1 MRKLINLI
9 ALLIMASS
17 VTWAQDKKS
26 FTLEDLMPGG
36 NNYYNLLPQNL
47 YGLQWW
53 GDVCINADIEE
64 VKTIQPANGKENVL
78 ITLQE
83 VNELLANKELGKI
96 NHFRNAS
103 FPYAEKMMLVNTT
116 SNKVLI
122 DLTKKEIIWSQP
134 LSPKAANQDWNK
146 ESRSLA
152 YTLDNNLF
160 VTTAD
165 GKTQQVTDEPKG
177 IVCGQS
183 VHRQEFGISKG
194 TFWSPKGNLL
204 AFYRMDESMVTDY
217 PQVNTSTRIATLEPD
232 KYPMAGMTSHKV
244 TVGIYNP
251 ETQKTVYLKAGDPT
265 DRYFTNISWSPD
277 EKSVY
282 VIELNRDQNHALLCC
297 YDAETGEPL
306 KNNPLYEEEHTKY
319 VEPQHPIVFLPWDHT
334 KFIYQSQ
341 RDGYNH
347 LYLMDTK
354 TSVYPESHGAAAG
367 GSYRESYKTRQL
379 TQGNWV
385 VQNILG
391 FNEKTKEV
399 IIMSTEVSPLQ
410 SNAYAVNV
418 KTGKRRLI
426 GNKDGMHHVQLSG
439 SGNYV
444 IDNYTSFTIPRNIEI
459 VPTSGKGK
467 TISLLTA
474 TNPLE
479 AYNMPEITVGTL
491 MDTKTS
497 VYPESHG
504 AAAGGSYRES
514 YKTRQLTQGN
524 WVVQNILGF
533 NEKTKEVIIMST
545 EVSPLQSNAYAVN
558 VKTGKRRLIGNK
570 DGMHHVQLSGSGNYV
585 IDNYT
590 SFTIPRNIEIVPTS
604 GKGKTISLLTATN
617 PLEAYNMPEITVGT
631 LKAADGKTDLYY
643 RLIKPVNFDPNKK
656 YPAVVYVYGGP
667 HAQLIHNNRNY
678 DARGWD
684 IYMAQLGYV
693 MLTVDNRGSDNRGL
707 EFENCTFRQL
717 GTEEMKDQVKGVDFL
732 KSLGYVDNNRIGVH
746 GWSFGGFMTTNLMLT
761 YPELFKV
768 GVAGGPVIDWAYYEV
783 MYGERYMDT
792 PQTNPEG
799 YKNANLKLR
808 AGNLKGRLEVIIG
821 ANDPTCVPQ
830 HSISFLRACIDAGTQ
845 PDFFMYPGD
854 GHNMFGRD
862 RVHLYERITRYFED
876 HLK

>member
-1 MRKLINLI
+1 MKKIILKSLL
-9 ALLIMASS
+9 LLITFASTMN
-17 VTWAQDKKS
+17 VIAQEKKS

-36 NNYYNLLPQNL
+36 NNYYNLLPENR

-64 VKTIQPANGKENVL
+64 VKTINPANGKENVL

-83 VNELLANKELGKI
+83 ANDLLATGKLGKI

-103 FPYAEKMMLVNTT
+103 FPYTEKWMLVSTT
-116 SNKVLI
+116 THKALI
-122 DLTKKEIIWSQP
+122 DWEKKELIWSQP
-134 LSPKAANQDWNK
+134 IAPKAANQDWNK

-183 VHRQEFGISKG
+183 VHRQEFGINKG

-204 AFYRMDESMVTDY
+204 AFYRMDETMVTDY

-232 KYPMAGMTSHKV
+232 KYPMTGMTSHKV
-244 TVGIYNP
+244 TVGVYNLA
-251 ETQKTVYLKAGDPT
+251 TQKTVYLKAGDPT
-265 DRYFTNISWSPD
+265 DRYFTNISWAPD
-277 EKSVY
+277 EKSIYMV
-282 VIELNRDQNHALLCC
+282 ELNRDQNHAKVIS
-297 YDAETGEPL
+297 YNAESGEKEAVL
-306 KNNPLYEEEHTKY
+306 FEETHPKY
-319 VEPQHPIVFLPWDHT
+319 VEPLHPLTFLPWDHT

-341 RDGYNH
+341 RDGFNH
-347 LYLMDTK
+347 LYLYDNTGK
-354 TSVYPESHGAAAG
+354 LI
-367 GSYRESYKTRQL
+367 KQL
-379 TQGNWV
+379 TQGEWV
-385 VQNILG
+385 VQNIIG
-391 FNEKTKEV
+391 FNEKAKE
-399 IIMSTEVSPLQ
+399 IIIISTEVSPLQ

-418 KTGKRRLI
+418 NNGKRRLI
-426 GNKDGMHHVQLSG
+426 GNKDGMHNVQLSA
-439 SGNYV
+439 SGKYV

-459 VPTSGKGK
+459 IPTSGKGK
-467 TISLLTA
+467 SVSLLA
-474 TNPLE
+474 ASNPME
-479 AYNMPEITVGTL
+479 AYNMPEITVGT
-491 MDTKTS
+491 M
-497 VYPESHG
+497 
-504 AAAGGSYRES
+504 
-514 YKTRQLTQGN
+514 
-524 WVVQNILGF
+524 
-533 NEKTKEVIIMST
+533 
-545 EVSPLQSNAYAVN
+545 
-558 VKTGKRRLIGNK
+558 
-570 DGMHHVQLSGSGNYV
+570 
-585 IDNYT
+585 
-590 SFTIPRNIEIVPTS
+590 
-604 GKGKTISLLTATN
+604 
-617 PLEAYNMPEITVGT
+617 
-631 LKAADGKTDLYY
+631 KAADGKTDLYY
-643 RLIKPVNFDPNKK
+643 RLVKPVNFDPNKK
-656 YPAVVYVYGGP
+656 YPAVIYVYGGP
-667 HAQLIHNNRNY
+667 HAQMIHNVRNY
-678 DARGWD
+678 GAGGWD

-732 KSLGYVDNNRIGVH
+732 KSLGYVDDNRIGVH

-761 YPELFKV
+761 YPEIFKV

-799 YKNANLKLR
+799 YKKANLNLR
-808 AGNLKGRLEVIIG
+808 AGDLKGRLEIIIG

-830 HSISFLRACIDAGTQ
+830 HSITFLRACIDAGTQ

>member
-244 TVGIYNP
+244 TVGVYDVKTGKVIYL
-251 ETQKTVYLKAGDPT
+251 QAGDPT
-265 DRYFTNISWSPD
+265 DRYFTNVSWSPD
-277 EKSVY
+277 EQHIY
-282 VIELNRDQNHALLCC
+282 VIELNRDQNHAQLVS
-297 YDAETGEPL
+297 YQAATGEREGV
-306 KNNPLYEEEHTKY
+306 LYEEKNPKY
-319 VEPQHPIVFLPWDHT
+319 VEPQHPLVFLPWDES

-341 RDGYNH
+341 RDGFNH
-347 LYLMDTK
+347 LYLIDTK
-354 TSVYPESHGAAAG
+354 VKGEGTWKNGKLE
-367 GSYRESYKTRQL
+367 GSTYLEHLKVTPL
-379 TQGNWV
+379 TQGDWL
-385 VQNILG
+385 VQDILG
-391 FNEKTKEV
+391 FNAGKKE
-399 IIMSTEVSPLQ
+399 IIIGSTEISPLQ
-410 SNAYAVNV
+410 TNLFSLNV
-418 KTGKRRLI
+418 KTGKRTLL
-426 GNKDGMHHVQLSG
+426 GEKDGMHRASLSE
-439 SGNYV
+439 SGTYL
-444 IDNYTSFTIPRNIEI
+444 IDNFSSFQVGREI
-459 VPTSGKGK
+459 TLLPTNGKKG
-467 TISLLTA
+467 TTLLKA
-474 TNPLE
+474 DDPMCSQFKL
-479 AYNMPEITVGTL
+479 PEITIGT
-491 MDTKTS
+491 
-497 VYPESHG
+497 
-504 AAAGGSYRES
+504 
-514 YKTRQLTQGN
+514 
-524 WVVQNILGF
+524 F
-533 NEKTKEVIIMST
+533 
-545 EVSPLQSNAYAVN
+545 
-558 VKTGKRRLIGNK
+558 
-570 DGMHHVQLSGSGNYV
+570 
-585 IDNYT
+585 
-590 SFTIPRNIEIVPTS
+590 
-604 GKGKTISLLTATN
+604 
-617 PLEAYNMPEITVGT
+617 
-631 LKAADGKTDLYY
+631 KAADGKTDLYY
-643 RLIKPVNFDPNKK
+643 RLIKPVDFDPNKK
-656 YPAVVYVYGGP
+656 YPAIIYVYGGP
-667 HAQLIHNNRNY
+667 HAQLIHNTRFY

-684 IYMAQLGYV
+684 LYMAQKGYV
-693 MLTVDNRGSDNRGL
+693 MLTVDSRGSDNRGL
-707 EFENCTFRQL
+707 AFENCTFRHL
-717 GTEEMKDQVKGVDFL
+717 GVEEMKDQVKGAEFL
-732 KSLGYVDNNRIGVH
+732 KSLSYVDGERIGVH

-761 YPELFKV
+761 YPDIFKV
-768 GVAGGPVIDWAYYEV
+768 GVAGGPVIDWKFYEV

-792 PQTNPEG
+792 PETNPKG
-799 YKNANLKLR
+799 YKGSDLKQK
-808 AGNLKGRLEVIIG
+808 AGNLKGRLEIIIG
-821 ANDPTCVPQ
+821 GTDPTCVPQ
-830 HSISFLRACIDAGTQ
+830 HSYSFLRACIEAGTH
-845 PDFFMYPGD
+845 PDFFVYPED
-854 GHNMFGRD
+854 GHNMMGRD
-862 RVHLYERITRYFED
+862 RVHLHEHITRYFED